1 MAIMPVQPPKWKAD
15 GGSTG
20 VPQIKHTFINQG
32 TGGANLRSWLNGQFL
47 VQGLQGTI
55 TPPNPNG
62 SLSLLAGPITFTNS
76 AQNTQTT
83 IGTSAVSGAPSQT
96 YYIAV
101 SYAGAGSIESLTSP
115 CIPFITP
122 AGFVPTVSVQSLG
135 APAAATGFFT
145 YVGLFPRIW
154 YRQAVATALGATLT
168 LAYPLTN
175 YTGAQ
180 PIVAGSSTNILGLA
194 LCYSDQIVDPLSAA
208 PGRRNPYGA
217 TMSTAPLMADNA
229 VLPYARAGYG
239 TFELNLVQA
248 YSSGL
253 VGVAIGLNID
263 ALTGLP
269 VWDTTQTQCAVI
281 TEQAFGQYQGVSG
294 DTYARV
300 YGRFLTTAVI

>member
-20 VPQIKHTFINQG
+20 VPQVKHTFINQG
-32 TGGANLRSWLNGQFL
+32 TGGANYRSWLNGQFL
-47 VQGLQGTI
+47 VQGLSGAI
-55 TPPNPNG
+55 TTPNPNG
-62 SLSLLAGPITFTNS
+62 SLALIPGPITFTNS
-76 AQNTQTT
+76 AQTTQVIVTQV
-83 IGTSAVSGAPSQT
+83 AAAGAPSQS

-101 SYAGAGSIESLTSP
+101 SYVGAGAIESLTSP
-115 CIPFITP
+115 LLPVVSP
-122 AGFVPTVSVQSLG
+122 AGFVPSVEVIALG
-135 APAAATGFFT
+135 APAGATGFNV
-145 YVGLFPRIW
+145 YAGLFPRIW
-154 YRQAVATALGATLT
+154 YRQTVATALGVTSN

-180 PIVAGSSTNILGLA
+180 PIVAGSSANILGLA
-194 LCYSDQIVDPLSAA
+194 LCYSDQIIDPLSAA
-208 PGRRNPYGA
+208 PGRRTPYGA
-217 TMSTAPLMADNA
+217 TMSTAPLMPDNA

-248 YSSGL
+248 YASGL

-281 TEQAFGQYQGVSG
+281 TEQAFGQYQGVGG
-294 DTYARV
+294 DTFARV

>member
-1 MAIMPVQPPKWKAD
+1 MAIMPVQPPTWKAD

-20 VPQIKHTFINQG
+20 VPQVKHTFINQG

-47 VQGLQGTI
+47 VQQTQGAI
-55 TPPNPNG
+55 APPNPNG
-62 SLSLLAGPITFTNS
+62 SLVNTPGPITFTNS
-76 AQNTQTT
+76 AQTTQT
-83 IGTSAVSGAPSQT
+83 ILGLAVSAGAPSQT

-101 SYAGAGSIESLTSP
+101 SYVGAAAIESLTSP
-115 CIPFITP
+115 CIPFVTP
-122 AGFVPTVSVQSLG
+122 AGFVPTVSVIASG
-135 APAAATGFFT
+135 APLGATGFDV
-145 YVGLFPRIW
+145 YAGLFPRVW
-154 YRQAVATALGATLT
+154 YRQSAATALGATST
-168 LAYPLTN
+168 LVYPLTN
-175 YTGAQ
+175 YTGAG
-180 PIVAGSSTNILGLA
+180 PIVAGSATNILGLA

-208 PGRRNPYGA
+208 PGRRSPYGA

-239 TFELNLVQA
+239 TFELNLVQG

-281 TEQAFGQYQGVSG
+281 TEQNFGQYQGVGG

-300 YGRFLTTAVI
+300 LGRFLTTAVI